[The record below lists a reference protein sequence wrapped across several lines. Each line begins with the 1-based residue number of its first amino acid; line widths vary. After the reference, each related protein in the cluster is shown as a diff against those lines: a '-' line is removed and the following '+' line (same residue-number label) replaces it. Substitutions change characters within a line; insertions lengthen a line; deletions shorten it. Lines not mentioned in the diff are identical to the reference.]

1 MNNSNEMITSGKV
14 ASSDP
19 EMSARHSSGSAD
31 SFADTSVKKPFRPA
45 LIISL
50 VAVLLIGA
58 GVGGFFLYRYLKE
71 KSASETGEIEVATVY
86 STPSDSEDPAADYQN
101 YLDSKKQKAKT
112 TAEKL
117 SVISQESEAY
127 VMARDY
133 DKALAVLDALNLD
146 DYSDPEE
153 LYYIYSAY
161 AFVYSPQGLNDEA
174 RCAEYMEKA
183 NAAAEAIYG
192 EEN

>member
-1 MNNSNEMITSGKV
+1 MITSGKI

-19 EMSARHSSGSAD
+19 EMTARRSSDSAT
-31 SFADTSVKKPFRPA
+31 SFDDRPAKKPFHPA
-45 LIISL
+45 LIIPL
-50 VAVLLIGA
+50 VVVVLVGV

-71 KSASETGEIEVATVY
+71 KSASDSEEIEVVTLY
-86 STPSDSEDPAADYQN
+86 STPADSEDPAADYRE

-117 SVISQESEAY
+117 SVISQESQAY
-127 VMARDY
+127 VMDRNY
-133 DKALAVLDALNLD
+133 DQALAVLDALNLD

-153 LYYIYSAY
+153 LYYIYAAY

-183 NAAAEAIYG
+183 NAAADAIHG